1 MLGLHF
7 LLKLCITGCFCICC
21 VAWRVQ
27 MPRHIVALKGS
38 CLVIPC
44 SFDYYQNPPVNPNR
58 VVWYQYVKRGYP
70 LVYDDWYPD
79 SVIPIFKGK
88 THVLTDRRSCTLQ
101 IYPVTWSHHRQTL
114 YPWVDPENVGSG
126 TYAFYETTVTIE
138 VVDRAKKP
146 NLMVTGVMKVGQ
158 YVKVQCT
165 VYHSCHH
172 YPPSLSLN
180 IPLKDHS
187 LHQIRLTDGTSK
199 TMLSTLMFVERDQQ
213 IVECVAKYKGGET
226 EKTTQTLNAKCSFSP
241 LSITSMT
248 EEFLEGV
255 PSKVTCTASYTC
267 AQNNPTLTWNYG
279 NMEASAHMSSS
290 GKALW
295 KTISTVKFISA
306 AKDHGND
313 LTCYAVFTGGQR
325 QEASISLRVKRN
337 MMSLGWSFS
346 APSSIS
352 GIAGSC
358 VVVPCTFT
366 YSHSRPTDPKVIWY
380 LYDSKGYSPVY
391 SQNQGMVSK
400 YSSRTSLIGSV
411 KDGNCTLKIERLQMS
426 HSQDRVYPWVDKN
439 PITSYHTTGFSF
451 YDKTTQIIV
460 SDHAKEP
467 ELSLIGILRV
477 GEQSRVSCS
486 VQHSCISAP
495 PSLAVSGVSGEDN
508 TRHTM
513 LSDGVWEQ
521 RVERVWTVSEEDQ
534 RVRCTVSYPGGQKAT
549 SETELNVECPR
560 SPLSI
565 TSMTEEFLEG
575 VPSKVTC
582 TASYTCAQNKPT
594 LTWNYGN
601 MEASSHTSSSGKAL
615 WKTISTVNFISA
627 AKDHG
632 KSLTCYAVFTGGQR
646 QEASISLRVK
656 RNMMSLG
663 WSFSAPSSISGMAGS
678 CVVVPCTFTYSHSRP
693 TDPKVIW
700 YLYDSKGYSPV
711 YSQNQGMVSKYSS
724 RTSLIGS
731 VKDGNCT
738 LKIERLQMSHNQDR
752 VYPWV
757 DKNPI
762 TSYHTTGFSFY
773 DKTTQIIVSDHAKE
787 PELSLIG
794 ILRVGEQSRVS
805 CSVQHSCISAPPSLA
820 VSGVSGEDNTR
831 HTMLSDG
838 VWEQR
843 VERVWTVSEEDQ
855 RVRCTVSYPGGQK
868 ATSETELN
876 VECPRSPLSITSMTE
891 EFLEGVPS
899 KVTCTASYTCA
910 QNKPTLTWNYGNMEA
925 SSHTSSSGKALW
937 KTISTVNFISAA
949 KDHGKSLTCYAVF
962 TGGQRQEASI
972 SLRVKRNMMSLGWS
986 FSAPSSI
993 SGMAGSCVVVPC
1005 TFTYSHSRP
1014 TDPKVIWYL
1023 YDSKGYSPVYSQNQ
1037 GMVSKYSSRTS
1048 LIGSVKDGNC
1058 TLKIERLQ
1066 MSHSQD
1072 RVYPWVDK
1080 NPITSYHTTGFSFYD
1095 QTTQIIVSDHAKE
1108 PELSL
1113 IGIPRVGEQSRVSC
1127 SVQHSC
1133 ISAPPSLALSGV
1145 IGEDNTRHTMLSDG
1159 VWEQRVERVWT
1170 VSEDDQ
1176 RVRCT
1181 VSYPG
1186 GQKATSE
1193 TELNVDCPYDEITMI
1208 EKPENLTEGMAKYV
1222 VCSVDYKC
1230 KRNTPDIVWNFG
1242 NMQNKTDTKHI
1253 SKNSYRT
1260 ISNITFIGSLKDDRK
1275 ALTCTA
1281 HFRGGETSDTEA
1293 LHITRYKKPE
1303 NSFEDDTF
1311 PASVPFRVQA
1321 LSRSCVV
1328 IPCSYENPHKLLL
1341 TRGIWVKQSGSVVY
1355 HNGRSQITDHFKD
1368 RTRMVGNLHHGDCS
1382 LEIDDIKPFDNGPF
1396 CFKAEKG
1403 STEYRFNNSCAFV
1416 LMNASPEK
1424 PVMTKTLPEA
1434 TAGSIMTVSCSVTHT
1449 CPTRP
1454 PEFVWSIAPLTND
1467 ITHTA
1472 MKTGVWETTSNISF
1486 IVPNGD
1492 GQNSVTCTANFWR
1505 NKQES
1510 NTSHFIVKGSLIHQM
1525 RRSIPIIAPV
1535 TFFVLIT
1542 IILAVV
1548 FGVIMCKNRRKLD
1561 DSLRPP
1567 PRPEKRR
1574 SLFER
1579 LNRTKEA
1586 SGRPPRPEKR
1596 RSFWQ
1601 RFSRRSDD
1609 RVVWQKRNSHD
1620 SAAADPAT
1628 PKARCPSPQKG
1639 THALKRDQLRHFPH
1653 CD

>member
-1 MLGLHF
+1 
-7 LLKLCITGCFCICC
+7 
-21 VAWRVQ
+21 
-27 MPRHIVALKGS
+27 
-38 CLVIPC
+38 
-44 SFDYYQNPPVNPNR
+44 
-58 VVWYQYVKRGYP
+58 
-70 LVYDDWYPD
+70 
-79 SVIPIFKGK
+79 
-88 THVLTDRRSCTLQ
+88 
-101 IYPVTWSHHRQTL
+101 
-114 YPWVDPENVGSG
+114 
-126 TYAFYETTVTIE
+126 
-138 VVDRAKKP
+138 RAKKP

-352 GIAGSC
+352 G
-358 VVVPCTFT
+358 
-366 YSHSRPTDPKVIWY
+366 
-380 LYDSKGYSPVY
+380 
-391 SQNQGMVSK
+391 
-400 YSSRTSLIGSV
+400 
-411 KDGNCTLKIERLQMS
+411 
-426 HSQDRVYPWVDKN
+426 
-439 PITSYHTTGFSF
+439 
-451 YDKTTQIIV
+451 
-460 SDHAKEP
+460 
-467 ELSLIGILRV
+467 
-477 GEQSRVSCS
+477 
-486 VQHSCISAP
+486 
-495 PSLAVSGVSGEDN
+495 
-508 TRHTM
+508 
-513 LSDGVWEQ
+513 
-521 RVERVWTVSEEDQ
+521 
-534 RVRCTVSYPGGQKAT
+534 
-549 SETELNVECPR
+549 
-560 SPLSI
+560 
-565 TSMTEEFLEG
+565 
-575 VPSKVTC
+575 
-582 TASYTCAQNKPT
+582 
-594 LTWNYGN
+594 
-601 MEASSHTSSSGKAL
+601 
-615 WKTISTVNFISA
+615 
-627 AKDHG
+627 
-632 KSLTCYAVFTGGQR
+632 
-646 QEASISLRVK
+646 
-656 RNMMSLG
+656 
-663 WSFSAPSSISGMAGS
+663 MAGS

-773 DKTTQIIVSDHAKE
+773 DK
-787 PELSLIG
+787 
-794 ILRVGEQSRVS
+794 
-805 CSVQHSCISAPPSLA
+805 
-820 VSGVSGEDNTR
+820 
-831 HTMLSDG
+831 
-838 VWEQR
+838 
-843 VERVWTVSEEDQ
+843 
-855 RVRCTVSYPGGQK
+855 
-868 ATSETELN
+868 
-876 VECPRSPLSITSMTE
+876 
-891 EFLEGVPS
+891 
-899 KVTCTASYTCA
+899 
-910 QNKPTLTWNYGNMEA
+910 
-925 SSHTSSSGKALW
+925 
-937 KTISTVNFISAA
+937 
-949 KDHGKSLTCYAVF
+949 
-962 TGGQRQEASI
+962 
-972 SLRVKRNMMSLGWS
+972 
-986 FSAPSSI
+986 
-993 SGMAGSCVVVPC
+993 
-1005 TFTYSHSRP
+1005 
-1014 TDPKVIWYL
+1014 
-1023 YDSKGYSPVYSQNQ
+1023 
-1037 GMVSKYSSRTS
+1037 
-1048 LIGSVKDGNC
+1048 
-1058 TLKIERLQ
+1058 
-1066 MSHSQD
+1066 
-1072 RVYPWVDK
+1072 
-1080 NPITSYHTTGFSFYD
+1080 
-1095 QTTQIIVSDHAKE
+1095 TTQIIVSDHAKE

-1293 LHITRYKKPE
+1293 LHITS
-1303 NSFEDDTF
+1303 NLMLSFQICKHEIPAFMFAAF

-1416 LMNASPEK
+1416 LMN
-1424 PVMTKTLPEA
+1424 
-1434 TAGSIMTVSCSVTHT
+1434 
-1449 CPTRP
+1449 
-1454 PEFVWSIAPLTND
+1454 
-1467 ITHTA
+1467 
-1472 MKTGVWETTSNISF
+1472 
-1486 IVPNGD
+1486 
-1492 GQNSVTCTANFWR
+1492 
-1505 NKQES
+1505 
-1510 NTSHFIVKGSLIHQM
+1510 
-1525 RRSIPIIAPV
+1525 
-1535 TFFVLIT
+1535 
-1542 IILAVV
+1542 
-1548 FGVIMCKNRRKLD
+1548 
-1561 DSLRPP
+1561 
-1567 PRPEKRR
+1567 
-1574 SLFER
+1574 
-1579 LNRTKEA
+1579 
-1586 SGRPPRPEKR
+1586 
-1596 RSFWQ
+1596 
-1601 RFSRRSDD
+1601 
-1609 RVVWQKRNSHD
+1609 
-1620 SAAADPAT
+1620 
-1628 PKARCPSPQKG
+1628 
-1639 THALKRDQLRHFPH
+1639 
-1653 CD
+1653 